1 MTIALV
7 GSGWLVC
14 CGGDALWRTIGVA
27 SLRAC
32 NKFDKYCIGEENCN
46 EWKNNVEKAE
56 GDGCDSVVVLV
67 KNHRK
72 ILAFRARSFFA
83 APERARLELEP

>member
-1 MTIALV
+1 MTSALV
-7 GSGWLVC
+7 GSGRLVC

-46 EWKNNVEKAE
+46 E
-56 GDGCDSVVVLV
+56 
-67 KNHRK
+67 
-72 ILAFRARSFFA
+72 
-83 APERARLELEP
+83 